1 MTAFSIQGGGLTS
14 QNSQGLGI
22 QKDVMYTLNGVDRHA
37 TAVDCRNGAENEW
50 TNGTLQA
57 KSTGGIGVNF

>member
-1 MTAFSIQGGGLTS
+1 
-14 QNSQGLGI
+14 
-22 QKDVMYTLNGVDRHA
+22 MYTLNGVDRHA

-57 KSTGGIGVNF
+57 KSTGGIGVNFQNVVRVERQP